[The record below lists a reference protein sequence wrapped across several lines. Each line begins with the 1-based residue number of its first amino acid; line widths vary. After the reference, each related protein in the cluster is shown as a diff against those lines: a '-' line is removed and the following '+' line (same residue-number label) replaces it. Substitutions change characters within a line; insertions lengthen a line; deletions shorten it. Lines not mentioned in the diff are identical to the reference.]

1 MVVMM
6 TELPTVCVACNFLK
20 KKKRIDT
27 RVPKCLSK
35 SENSK

>member
-20 KKKRIDT
+20 KKRIDT